1 MASERIL
8 IIPTPGAEMLKDKI
22 VFITGA
28 SAGIGTACAEAFARE
43 GCRLILAARRL
54 EKLDTLAAK
63 LEAGHG
69 TKCLT
74 IELDVRDREK
84 VNAVVENFP
93 ADWKN
98 IDVLINNAGLSRGLD
113 KVQDGLHTDW
123 EEMIDTNV
131 KGLLWVSRAV
141 MPGMV
146 ERDGGHVINI
156 GSIAGRQVYPG
167 GNVYCAT
174 KHAVRALTQG
184 MRIDLLGTRVK
195 ASSVDPGL
203 VETEFSEVR
212 FRGDTERAGKTYLN
226 FPPLRAEDIAEAVLF
241 CATRPP
247 HVNVQDMLIMPQD
260 QAAVYASHPRGI
272 E

>member
-1 MASERIL
+1 
-8 IIPTPGAEMLKDKI
+8 MLKSRI
-22 VFITGA
+22 VMMTGA
-28 SAGIGTACAEAFARE
+28 SAGIGEACAHAFARE
-43 GCRLILAARRL
+43 GARLILAARRRERL
-54 EKLDTLAAK
+54 EGLAATLATA
-63 LEAGHG
+63 HG
-69 TKCLT
+69 TETHLL
-74 IELDVRDREK
+74 ELDVREREQ
-84 VNAVVENFP
+84 VDAAVAGLP
-93 ADWKN
+93 AAWAE
-98 IDVLINNAGLSRGLD
+98 IDVLVNNAGLSRGLD
-113 KVQDGLHTDW
+113 KVQEGKFLDW

-146 ERDGGHVINI
+146 ARDRGHVINI
-156 GSIAGRQVYPG
+156 GSVAGRQVYPG

-184 MRIDLLGTRVK
+184 MRIDLLGTLVK

-212 FRGDTERAGKTYLN
+212 FRGDTARAGQTYRN
-226 FPPLRAEDIAEAVLF
+226 FPPLTAVDIAEAVLF

-247 HVNVQDMLIMPQD
+247 HVNIQDMLIMPQD

-272 E
+272 D